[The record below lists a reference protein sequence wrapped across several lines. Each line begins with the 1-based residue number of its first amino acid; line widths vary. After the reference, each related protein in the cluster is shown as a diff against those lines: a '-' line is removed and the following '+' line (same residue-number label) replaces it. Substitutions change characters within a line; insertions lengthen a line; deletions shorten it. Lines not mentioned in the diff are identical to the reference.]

1 MLSLGSDMLSKKD
14 KSFLNV
20 ARYLATKSEARN
32 THGAVVVAGRRV
44 VGMGWNK
51 DKNHPNLIEEAKIKE
66 YCSAHAEQI
75 ALREAGDN
83 ASKAVLYVARVSKQ
97 GEDRDSKPCH
107 VCQSRIIQAGIKRVV
122 YTMEAGE
129 INYVS

>member
-14 KSFLNV
+14 RSFLNV

-83 ASKAVLYVARVSKQ
+83 AHKAVLYVARVSKQ
-97 GEDRDSKPCH
+97 GEDRDSKPCA